1 MRRLILEIGLGLLL
15 LISLVILLYQ
25 VNSSKDYKATINQ
38 LEKSNSDL
46 QNERDALRCEILSL
60 EDSIVRYSKLIEVT
74 NNKIDSLRQQRY
86 EKVNVIVNLPLDES
100 VEFLSNYLSKDS
112 GL

>member
-15 LISLVILLYQ
+15 FVSLVILLNQ
-25 VNSSKDYKATINQ
+25 VSSSKDYKATINQ

-46 QNERDALRCEILSL
+46 QNEREALRCEILLL
-60 EDSIVRYSKLIEVT
+60 EDSIMKYSKLIEVT
-74 NNKIDSLRQQRY
+74 NSKIDSLRQQRY

>member
-1 MRRLILEIGLGLLL
+1 MRRLIFEIGLGLLL
-15 LISLVILLYQ
+15 FVSLVSLLNQ
-25 VNSSKDYKATINQ
+25 VSSSKDYKATINQ
-38 LEKSNSDL
+38 LERSNLDL
-46 QNERDALRCEILSL
+46 QNERDSLRCEILLL
-60 EDSIVRYSKLIEVT
+60 EDSIVKYSKLIEVT
-74 NNKIDSLRQQRY
+74 NSKIDSLRQQRY

>member
-15 LISLVILLYQ
+15 FVSLVILLNQ
-25 VNSSKDYKATINQ
+25 VSSSKDYKATINQ

-46 QNERDALRCEILSL
+46 QNERDFLRCEILLL
-60 EDSIVRYSKLIEVT
+60 EDSIVKYSKLIEVT
-74 NNKIDSLRQQRY
+74 NSKIDSLRQQRY

-100 VEFLSNYLSKDS
+100 VQFLSNYLSKDS